1 MPSPLKRPING
12 INLDIPNGL
21 SKRPQDEEIEQIHL
35 GRIQPLSLTFRD
47 GLKFSIR
54 MKLMAGF
61 SAALPMMVIM
71 GAVSFNS
78 TVDLVD
84 ASNKVDHSHEVIR
97 RLELIVSRLK
107 DAETG
112 QRGFVIT
119 GEDQYLEPF
128 NVGIAGVELEL
139 KNVRAL
145 TSDNPFQQRKLDII
159 EPLVQLRLK
168 KLSETIN
175 LRRNAGF

>member
-1 MPSPLKRPING
+1 M
-12 INLDIPNGL
+12 
-21 SKRPQDEEIEQIHL
+21 
-35 GRIQPLSLTFRD
+35 
-47 GLKFSIR
+47 KFSIR

-71 GAVSFNS
+71 GAMSFNS

-84 ASNKVDHSHEVIR
+84 ASNKVDHSHQVIR
-97 RLELIVSRLK
+97 GLDLIESRLK

-128 NVGIAGVELEL
+128 NVGIAEL
-139 KNVRAL
+139 
-145 TSDNPFQQRKLDII
+145 FI
-159 EPLVQLRLK
+159 
-168 KLSETIN
+168 TIS
-175 LRRNAGF
+175 AVGCC